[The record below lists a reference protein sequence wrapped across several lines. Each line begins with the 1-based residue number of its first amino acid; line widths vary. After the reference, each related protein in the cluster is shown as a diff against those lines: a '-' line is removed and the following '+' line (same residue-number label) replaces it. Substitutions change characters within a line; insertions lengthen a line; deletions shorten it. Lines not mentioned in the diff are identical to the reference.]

1 MGGPRAFDAHGGGEA
16 VMTFLEPQRLWWLLL
31 IVLLVGAYVLSQRQR
46 REYTVRFTN
55 LELLD
60 QVAPKRP
67 D

>member
-1 MGGPRAFDAHGGGEA
+1 
-16 VMTFLEPQRLWWLLL
+16 MTFLEPQRLWWLLL